1 MYQLGLFLH
10 LISLLVAFFAT
21 GIVTA
26 ATMRLRKADTVAEVR
41 AAAHNAGI
49 AAKLHPVALLG
60 LLLTGAYMTQTR
72 WSWGT
77 PWIDASIVAL
87 VLIGI
92 FGGGILGSR
101 ERALTRVFDEAA
113 DGQLP
118 PDLRARAN
126 DTLLLAGG
134 TAIPFFVMAT
144 MWVMISKPAPLA
156 CAAILV
162 AGALVGALVG
172 FVTLPA
178 KSRPATAAAEA

>member
-10 LISLLVAFFAT
+10 LVSLLLAFFAA
-21 GIVTA
+21 GIVTVG
-26 ATMRLRKADTVAEVR
+26 TMRLRKADTVAEAR
-41 AAAHNAGI
+41 AAAHNVGL
-49 AAKLHPVALLG
+49 AAKLHPLAIVG

-87 VLIGI
+87 VLIGV

-101 ERALTRVFDEAA
+101 ERALVATFDKAA
-113 DGQLP
+113 DGPLP
-118 PDLRARAN
+118 ASLHAHAH

-134 TAIPFFVMAT
+134 AAIPFFVLAT
-144 MWVMISKPAPLA
+144 MWVMIAKPAGIA

-162 AGALVGALVG
+162 AGALLGAIVGMA
-172 FVTLPA
+172 TLPGKHSA
-178 KSRPATAAAEA
+178 EAAASEA